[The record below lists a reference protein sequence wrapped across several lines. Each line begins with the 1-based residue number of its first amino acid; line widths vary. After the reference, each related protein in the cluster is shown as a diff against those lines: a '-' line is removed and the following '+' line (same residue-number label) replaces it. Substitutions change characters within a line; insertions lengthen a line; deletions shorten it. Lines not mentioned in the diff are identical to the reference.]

1 MGKQDKCFI
10 FNLYFPVQNNGI
22 DETGEEG
29 MGLEFQFGKV
39 KFWRW
44 MVLMVVQQCDVLNA
58 TELYILKC
66 LSGTFHVMCI
76 SP

>member
-1 MGKQDKCFI
+1 MG
-10 FNLYFPVQNNGI
+10 LTETEGRRNG
-22 DETGEEG
+22 E
-29 MGLEFQFGKV
+29 LEFQFGKV
-39 KFWRW
+39 RKFWRW

-76 SP
+76 SL